1 MFALKKYVVIGLMRI
16 IDRYILK
23 SHLGPF
29 LFAFITIVFVLI
41 LQFFATFADRFI
53 GKGIEFSAILE
64 LIVLQSAWMVGLA
77 APMAVLI
84 AVVMVFGSLTTTSEM
99 TVLRAS
105 GISLY
110 RVMIPVLCA
119 GFILS
124 VLVERFNNVVLPE
137 ANFYAKSL
145 MVDIAKAKPA
155 FGLTENA
162 FSTLVDGYSIYVRK
176 SDDQS
181 KELKG
186 IVIYDTTR
194 KDYSAMVTAEKG
206 SIDFTADYHYLVM
219 TLFNGEIHEISQPDH
234 KSYRNI
240 SFKKHRFIFESTGF
254 GFSRTAGDRVRSG
267 DGDLSAKELLV
278 IVDEFRK
285 RISVSEKNISI
296 PLENMEHTIAESRSD
311 DSAHR
316 FTSSNAA
323 LSPIGVADATEY
335 LDHQIDQLNSELNN
349 IESNREMYNKYMAA
363 YHKKYS
369 LSLACFIFVL
379 VGAPLGVLA
388 RRGGF
393 GVGASMSLLFFVLY
407 WMLMISGEKIA
418 ERGILDPII
427 SMWLANAVMA
437 FIGIGLVVSLSG
449 SVFNTSR

>member
-1 MFALKKYVVIGLMRI
+1 MKI

-23 SHLGPF
+23 SLLGPF

-53 GKGIEFSAILE
+53 GKGIELSAIVE

-110 RVMIPVLCA
+110 RVMIPVLIA
-119 GFILS
+119 ALFLS
-124 VLVERFNNVVLPE
+124 ALVERFNNLVLPE

-145 MVDIAKAKPA
+145 MFDIARAKPA
-155 FGLTENA
+155 FGLKENA
-162 FSTLVDGYSIYVRK
+162 FSTLIDGYSIYVRK
-176 SDDQS
+176 SDDRT
-181 KELKG
+181 KEISG
-186 IVIYDTTR
+186 IVIYETTR
-194 KDYSAMVTAEKG
+194 PEYSTMVSAEKG
-206 SIDFTADYHYLVM
+206 TIDFTADYQYLVM
-219 TLFNGEIHEISQPDH
+219 TLFDGEIHQISQPDH
-234 KSYRNI
+234 KSYRNM
-240 SFKKHRFIFESTGF
+240 SFKKHRFIFESNGF
-254 GFSRTAGDRVRSG
+254 GFSRSASDRVRSG
-267 DGDLSAKELLV
+267 DSELSAKELLL
-278 IVDEFRK
+278 IVDEFSK
-285 RISVSEKNISI
+285 RISVSEKQIHM
-296 PLENMEHTIAESRSD
+296 PLENMQRSLKLSRLDGAVHMHTQSNTDMKPIKY
-311 DSAHR
+311 SAAMAYIDR
-316 FTSSNAA
+316 
-323 LSPIGVADATEY
+323 
-335 LDHQIDQLNSELNN
+335 QIDQLNAELKS
-349 IESNREMYNKYMAA
+349 IESNRGMYNKYLAA

-393 GVGASMSLLFFVLY
+393 GVGAAMSLLFFVLY

-418 ERGILDPII
+418 EHGLLDPLI
-427 SMWLANAVMA
+427 SMWLANIVMA
-437 FIGIGLVVSLSG
+437 CIGIGLVVSLTG

>member
-1 MFALKKYVVIGLMRI
+1 LTLVKLFMKI

-23 SHLGPF
+23 SLLGPF

-41 LQFFATFADRFI
+41 LQFFTTFADRFI
-53 GKGIEFSAILE
+53 GKGIEFADIVE

-119 GFILS
+119 GLFLS
-124 VLVERFNNVVLPE
+124 ALVERFNNVVLPE

-145 MVDIAKAKPA
+145 MVDIARAKPA

-162 FSTLVDGYSIYVRK
+162 FSTLVDGYSIYVHK
-176 SDDQS
+176 SDNLS
-181 KELKG
+181 REIKG

-194 KDYSAMVTAEKG
+194 PDYTTMVSAEKG
-206 SIDFTADYHYLVM
+206 SIDFTADYQYLVM
-219 TLFNGEIHEISQPDH
+219 TLFNGEIHQISQPTH
-234 KSYRNI
+234 QSHRNM

-254 GFSRTAGDRVRSG
+254 GFSRSNGEKVRSG
-267 DGDLSAKELLV
+267 DSELSAKELLV
-278 IVDEFRK
+278 IVNEFK
-285 RISVSEKNISI
+285 NRISVSEKNIRT
-296 PLENMEHTIAESRSD
+296 PLENLEHSIAGSRSGD
-311 DSAHR
+311 TAAHLMR
-316 FTSSNAA
+316 SG
-323 LSPIGVADATEY
+323 SPGKSTGGIGVAEY
-335 LDHQIDQLNSELNN
+335 VDRQIDELNGELKS
-349 IESNREMYNKYMAA
+349 IESNRGMYNKYMAA

-369 LSLACFIFVL
+369 LSLACFIFIL

-388 RRGGF
+388 KRGGF
-393 GVGASMSLLFFVLY
+393 GVGAAMSLLFFVLY

-418 ERGILDPII
+418 ERGLLDPLI
-427 SMWLANAVMA
+427 SIWLANIVMA
-437 FIGIGLVVSLSG
+437 VIGIGLVVSLSG